1 MGVGAVEYPTAE
13 RKRLA
18 ALYVISIFRDPDIY
32 SDLLLSFRRSRE
44 WTCPRCHSTNLE
56 HLPDPPPSDGSASSS
71 SSETSSTDTSTS
83 APSPAPASESS
94 DNVVVTIEA
103 PPEASAAPE
112 ENGQYQAQE
121 PPPQMPVVHRPIP
134 LIAPKPTRPHTQASI
149 VTQSYTPPRTP
160 DTQPASRRDTPQPA
174 LVAAVRQTPRRPP
187 VLLDTAICVILVLMF
202 ALVARRFL

>member
-1 MGVGAVEYPTAE
+1 MNTPQQSESVSQRCMSYLSPM
-13 RKRLA
+13 
-18 ALYVISIFRDPDIY
+18 SPIY
-32 SDLLLSFRRSRE
+32 IYTVAYGFPPFRRSRE
-44 WTCPRCHSTNLE
+44 WTCPRCHTTNLE
-56 HLPDPPPSDGSASSS
+56 HLPDPSPSDGSASSS
-71 SSETSSTDTSTS
+71 SSSETSSAETSTS
-83 APSPAPASESS
+83 APSPAPAFESS

-103 PPEASAAPE
+103 PPEVSVAPE
-112 ENGQYQAQE
+112 ENVQSQAQE
-121 PPPQMPVVHRPIP
+121 PPLQMPVVHRPIP

-149 VTQSYTPPRTP
+149 VIQSYTPPRTP